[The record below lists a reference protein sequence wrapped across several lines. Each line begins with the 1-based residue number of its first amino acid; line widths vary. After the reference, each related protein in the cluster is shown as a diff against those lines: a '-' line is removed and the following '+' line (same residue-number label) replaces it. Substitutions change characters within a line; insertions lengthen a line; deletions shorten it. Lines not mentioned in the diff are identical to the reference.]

1 MKTTGNIEIPDGATK
16 EAQLLY
22 LHVIVS
28 LIDDHNIPAS
38 LILNLDQT
46 KLKYISSANHTL
58 AKKGSNSIG
67 IAGSGGKRC
76 ITGTFTVSL
85 KGGFLPMQLIY
96 GGKTNQS
103 LPRFKFPESFSLSVN
118 PKHYS
123 NTLESIKIIDEVI
136 IPYVNAQR
144 EILSN
149 PNQATFI
156 YYKIKFI
163 LSQSLI
169 T

>member
-1 MKTTGNIEIPDGATK
+1 MKTTGNIEIPNGAKK

-28 LIDDHNIPAS
+28 LVDDHNIPAS

-67 IAGSGGKRC
+67 IAGSDGKRC

-85 KGGFLPMQLIY
+85 KGFLPMRLIY
-96 GGKTNQS
+96 GGKANQS
-103 LPRFKFPESFSLSVN
+103 PRQFKFPESFSLSVN

-123 NTLESIKIIDEVI
+123 NTLESIKIIDEVT
-136 IPYVNAQR
+136 IP
-144 EILSN
+144 
-149 PNQATFI
+149 
-156 YYKIKFI
+156 
-163 LSQSLI
+163 
-169 T
+169 

>member
-85 KGGFLPMQLIY
+85 KGGFLPMRLIY
-96 GGKTNQS
+96 GGKANQS
-103 LPRFKFPESFSLSVN
+103 PRQLKFPESFSLSVN

-123 NTLESIKIIDEVI
+123 NTLESIKIIDEVT
-136 IPYVNAQR
+136 IP
-144 EILSN
+144 
-149 PNQATFI
+149 
-156 YYKIKFI
+156 
-163 LSQSLI
+163 
-169 T
+169 